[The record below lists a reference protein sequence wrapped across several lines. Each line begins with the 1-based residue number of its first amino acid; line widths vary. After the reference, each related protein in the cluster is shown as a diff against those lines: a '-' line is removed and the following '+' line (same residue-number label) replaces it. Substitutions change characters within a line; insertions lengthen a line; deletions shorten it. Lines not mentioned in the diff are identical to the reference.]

1 MQRPNGFFF
10 NTLHA
15 YALIDTLYLLGIQW
29 SNNIS
34 TLMLWL
40 EVDSMKNTYERDV
53 FYQLIKKRNH
63 TPS

>member
-53 FYQLIKKRNH
+53 FYAN
-63 TPS
+63 